1 MEHICSHFDSPQ
13 ANATSTVRFV
23 RNVHAADPAALRELV
38 PPGRVHSALYTSPEI
53 FELEIEKIFHSS
65 WVYVGHASEVPAAGD
80 FRVRRLGTQPV
91 IMVRGHDHVV
101 RVLMNRCRHRGAAV
115 CEVEAGREKF
125 FRCWF
130 HGWTYD
136 NTGKLVSV
144 TDPEG
149 YGPSFSLDDHSLTA
163 APRVAVYRDF
173 VFASL
178 SSDVPPLEEYLGQ
191 AAQMI
196 DLLVDA
202 SPDREIEVSAGVHK
216 TVYNG
221 NWKLVGMDGYHPHY
235 VHASVV
241 SMWQRQADSGIGATH
256 RADPFDGKAKTFTRD
271 LGHGH
276 AMLDMREHRVE
287 HFSDYEKFLRG
298 VTGGTEY
305 INALHARDGADHAKL
320 LLAIAG
326 DPHIGVF
333 PNMQIIN
340 NQIRIMVPLE
350 AGRTEVLMFPVLLKG
365 VSPEINTMRLR
376 QHESFY
382 GPAGAGSPDDAE
394 IFERVQR
401 GMNAQ
406 VDPWIDISRGIGRE
420 NVESDGTITGHI
432 SDEVPQR
439 GQMRHWLKLMTK
451 GAEIE

>member
-1 MEHICSHFDSPQ
+1 LERERAGTP
-13 ANATSTVRFV
+13 VRFTCTK
-23 RNVHAADPAALRELV
+23 RPIDAESLRELV
-38 PPGRVHSALYTSPEI
+38 LPSKVHSDIYTSPDI
-53 FELEIEKIFHSS
+53 FEAEIERIFHGS
-65 WVYVGHASEVPAAGD
+65 WLYVGHASEVPHAGD
-80 FRVRRLGTQPV
+80 YRVRRLGRQPV
-91 IMVRGHDHVV
+91 IMVRGNDGVV

-115 CEVEAGREKF
+115 CEREARREKF

-144 TDPEG
+144 TDRAG
-149 YGPSFSLDDHSLTA
+149 YGDSFSMEDYSLSS
-163 APRVAVYRDF
+163 APRVEVYRDF

-178 SSDVPPLEEYLGQ
+178 SPDVGPLAEYLGP
-191 AAQMI
+191 AAAMI

-202 SPDREIEVSAGVHK
+202 SPTRRVALSAGVRK

-276 AMLDMREHRVE
+276 SMLDMRDHRVE
-287 HFSDYEKFLRG
+287 HFGDYEKFLRG
-298 VTGGTEY
+298 VSGGVEY
-305 INALHARDGADHAKL
+305 IEALTSRDGAEHARL
-320 LLAIAG
+320 LLVIAG
-326 DPHIGVF
+326 DPHVGIF

-340 NQIRIMVPLE
+340 NQVRIMVPLE
-350 AGRTEVLMFPVLLKG
+350 ADQTEVLMFPVMLDG
-365 VSPEINTMRLR
+365 VSDAINTMRIR

-394 IFERVQR
+394 IFERAQR
-401 GMNAQ
+401 GMGAQ
-406 VDPWIDISRGIGRE
+406 VDPWIDISRGMFRE
-420 NVESDGTITGHI
+420 EHQADGTIVGHI

-439 GQMRHWLKLMTK
+439 GQMRYWLQLMTQ
-451 GAEIE
+451 GADHE